1 MGIILI
7 LPASPFARIIAGK
20 AYAIPSARERSSR
33 YFAPS
38 LDGPIT
44 FARLRF
50 PLGMAFHRDPNRMK
64 RARLSRGRLKTGDVL
79 AMDLLAEFVDLI
91 FEPALLQEIH
101 GVRSS
106 DPRKEI
112 GGVGRVEM
120 DQFVDR
126 AHEI

>member
-38 LDGPIT
+38 LDGPIA

-64 RARLSRGRLKTGDVL
+64 RARLSRRRLKTGDVL
-79 AMDLLAEFVDLI
+79 AVNLLAQRVDLVL
-91 FEPALLQEIH
+91 ETALLKEVH
-101 GVRSS
+101 GMRSG
-106 DPRKEI
+106 D
-112 GGVGRVEM
+112 
-120 DQFVDR
+120 
-126 AHEI
+126 A